1 MNNARGG
8 YLRKVPNDYPEDA
21 YFTYDDKS
29 CDYEC
34 QITEYF
40 YWGMTSVLG
49 AQKSPERLSEIQGEW
64 RLNTPSKVV
73 EGDPDLFDLLTNE
86 KFSLPT
92 VLPDGLI

>member
-1 MNNARGG
+1 MNNAIGG
-8 YLRKVPNDYPEDA
+8 YFRKVPNDYPEDA

-29 CDYEC
+29 CDSEC

-40 YWGMTSVLG
+40 YWRMTSVLG

-64 RLNTPSKVV
+64 RLNTPSKVA
-73 EGDPDLFDLLTNE
+73 EEDPELFDLLTNE

>member
-8 YLRKVPNDYPEDA
+8 YFRKVPNDYPEDA

-40 YWGMTSVLG
+40 YWETVTFHDTGG
-49 AQKSPERLSEIQGEW
+49 
-64 RLNTPSKVV
+64 
-73 EGDPDLFDLLTNE
+73 PDVLLTGNDLV
-86 KFSLPT
+86 KYKASGDSSHTIHCQRGRRGSL
-92 VLPDGLI
+92 